1 MTVLTRIWHFR
12 VGHAPGIKT
21 TQSDINALRV
31 EDARQRLT
39 ILLGDFSLAFV

>member
-1 MTVLTRIWHFR
+1 MTVLIRIWHFW

-31 EDARQRLT
+31 EYVSHRLT
-39 ILLGDFSLAFV
+39 ILLGGFSLAFV